1 MLALYQS
8 GRQAEALDVYRRGRT
23 LLAEEL
29 GLEPGE
35 ELRRLEKAIL
45 EHDPALA
52 PPLAPRRAEPPAVGA
67 RRPGRARLAVV
78 AGAILLAGAIAAI
91 VLAVTGGSDAVTVE
105 PNSVAAVDPETGR
118 VEAAVPI
125 GGHPVAIAVGEGAV
139 WVANPDQQTLVRIDP
154 KSKAVTSIGLGTD
167 VADVAVGFG
176 SVWVAGGNGETAH
189 AGSIRSR
196 TRRRPRSTSAQ
207 VDAESCRSPSSS
219 SRPAPGAS
227 GRRAATRCSGSI
239 RTPTRRGP
247 GSP

>member
-35 ELRRLEKAIL
+35 ELRRLEKG
-45 EHDPALA
+45 DP
-52 PPLAPRRAEPPAVGA
+52 RARSGSGPAAASGEPSPPAVGT

-91 VLAVTGGSDAVTVE
+91 VLGVTGGSDAVTVE
-105 PNSVAAVDPETGR
+105 PNSVAAVDPDTGK

-125 GGHPVAIAVGEGAV
+125 GGHPAAIAVGEGAV

-154 KSKAVTSIGLGTD
+154 KSKAVTSIGLGTR

-176 SVWVAGGNGETAH
+176 SVWVAGGNGETLTRIDPKQNVPEASIDLG
-189 AGSIRSR
+189 AGG
-196 TRRRPRSTSAQ
+196 
-207 VDAESCRSPSSS
+207 AESCRSPSSS
-219 SRPAPGAS
+219 SQPAPGAS
-227 GRRAATRCSGSI
+227 GRRAATRFSGSI